1 MISIEKANLIAAL
14 KKVMPGVEKGAT
26 VIDGADQLL
35 FTGASVS
42 SYNGEIAV
50 SAPCDTQNVSFSVK
64 GADFYNLVSRMSDVM
79 ISLEIVDNKVKLKAG
94 RTKASMTLLDSSK
107 VLELVKD
114 LNLASLEYK
123 PLSEDFVDGV
133 RICALAGNVEAIRG
147 VAVGDCGDTSAIF
160 ETDTNRVCINKLPEQ
175 MESFWVDDGT
185 FNDALKVGTVCEGK
199 VETIKPYGAFVDLG
213 NGISG
218 LVHISQMSTK
228 RVATP
233 EEVCKE
239 GDVVKVKIT
248 KVKDG
253 KVSLSMKAL
262 EEAPAPSE
270 DDIPELSQVVSHE
283 KATTNLGDLL
293 KNIKLD

>member
-1 MISIEKANLIAAL
+1 METNGNRGDAKWDAFEEMMENKVVFTVPIDESVKAGVVTSVQRLVLSGREAAKIKRGQEKKARIEAL
-14 KKVMPGVEKGAT
+14 K
-26 VIDGADQLL
+26 I
-35 FTGASVS
+35 
-42 SYNGEIAV
+42 
-50 SAPCDTQNVSFSVK
+50 
-64 GADFYNLVSRMSDVM
+64 
-79 ISLEIVDNKVKLKAG
+79 
-94 RTKASMTLLDSSK
+94 
-107 VLELVKD
+107 
-114 LNLASLEYK
+114 
-123 PLSEDFVDGV
+123 
-133 RICALAGNVEAIRG
+133 
-147 VAVGDCGDTSAIF
+147 
-160 ETDTNRVCINKLPEQ
+160 
-175 MESFWVDDGT
+175 
-185 FNDALKVGTVCEGK
+185 GTVLEGK

-262 EEAPAPSE
+262 EEAPAPTE

-283 KATTNLGDLL
+283 KATTSLGDLL

>member
-1 MISIEKANLIAAL
+1 METNGNRGDAKWDAFEEMMENKVVFTVPIDESVKAGVVTSVSYVEDTNEWIGKEIDVVIITADREKQRLVLSGREAAKIKRGQEKKARIEAL
-14 KKVMPGVEKGAT
+14 K
-26 VIDGADQLL
+26 I
-35 FTGASVS
+35 
-42 SYNGEIAV
+42 
-50 SAPCDTQNVSFSVK
+50 
-64 GADFYNLVSRMSDVM
+64 
-79 ISLEIVDNKVKLKAG
+79 
-94 RTKASMTLLDSSK
+94 
-107 VLELVKD
+107 
-114 LNLASLEYK
+114 
-123 PLSEDFVDGV
+123 
-133 RICALAGNVEAIRG
+133 
-147 VAVGDCGDTSAIF
+147 
-160 ETDTNRVCINKLPEQ
+160 
-175 MESFWVDDGT
+175 
-185 FNDALKVGTVCEGK
+185 GTVLEGK

-262 EEAPAPSE
+262 EEAPAPTE

-283 KATTNLGDLL
+283 KATTSLGDLL

>member
-1 MISIEKANLIAAL
+1 METHGNRNDANWDAFEEMMENKVVFTVPIDESVKA
-14 KKVMPGVEKGAT
+14 GVVT
-26 VIDGADQLL
+26 
-35 FTGASVS
+35 
-42 SYNGEIAV
+42 
-50 SAPCDTQNVSFSVK
+50 SVK
-64 GADFYNLVSRMSDVM
+64 GVRAF
-79 ISLEIVDNKVKLKAG
+79 IP
-94 RTKASMTLLDSSK
+94 ASQ
-107 VLELVKD
+107 
-114 LNLASLEYK
+114 
-123 PLSEDFVDGV
+123 LSTSY
-133 RICALAGNVEAIRG
+133 VE
-147 VAVGDCGDTSAIF
+147 
-160 ETDTNRVCINKLPEQ
+160 DTNEWIGKEIDVVIITADREKQRLVLSGREAAKIKRGQEKKARI
-175 MESFWVDDGT
+175 E
-185 FNDALKVGTVCEGK
+185 ALKIGTVLEGK

-262 EEAPAPSE
+262 EEAPAPTE

-283 KATTNLGDLL
+283 KATTSLGDLL

>member
-1 MISIEKANLIAAL
+1 METNGNRGDAKWDAFEEMMENKVVFTVPIDESVKAGVVTSVLSTSYVEDTNEWIGKEIDVVIITADREKQRLVLSGREAAKIKRGQEKKARIEAL
-14 KKVMPGVEKGAT
+14 K
-26 VIDGADQLL
+26 I
-35 FTGASVS
+35 
-42 SYNGEIAV
+42 
-50 SAPCDTQNVSFSVK
+50 
-64 GADFYNLVSRMSDVM
+64 
-79 ISLEIVDNKVKLKAG
+79 
-94 RTKASMTLLDSSK
+94 
-107 VLELVKD
+107 
-114 LNLASLEYK
+114 
-123 PLSEDFVDGV
+123 
-133 RICALAGNVEAIRG
+133 
-147 VAVGDCGDTSAIF
+147 
-160 ETDTNRVCINKLPEQ
+160 
-175 MESFWVDDGT
+175 
-185 FNDALKVGTVCEGK
+185 GTVLEGK

-262 EEAPAPSE
+262 EEAPAPTE

-283 KATTNLGDLL
+283 KATTSLGDLL

>member
-1 MISIEKANLIAAL
+1 METNGNRGDAKWDAFEEMMENKVVFTVPIDESVKAGVVTSVSQLSTSYVEDTNEWIGKEIDVVIITADREKQRLVLSGREAAKIKRGQEKKARIEAL
-14 KKVMPGVEKGAT
+14 K
-26 VIDGADQLL
+26 I
-35 FTGASVS
+35 
-42 SYNGEIAV
+42 
-50 SAPCDTQNVSFSVK
+50 
-64 GADFYNLVSRMSDVM
+64 
-79 ISLEIVDNKVKLKAG
+79 
-94 RTKASMTLLDSSK
+94 
-107 VLELVKD
+107 
-114 LNLASLEYK
+114 
-123 PLSEDFVDGV
+123 
-133 RICALAGNVEAIRG
+133 
-147 VAVGDCGDTSAIF
+147 
-160 ETDTNRVCINKLPEQ
+160 
-175 MESFWVDDGT
+175 
-185 FNDALKVGTVCEGK
+185 GTVLEGK

-262 EEAPAPSE
+262 EEAPAPTE

-283 KATTNLGDLL
+283 KATTSLGDLL

>member
-1 MISIEKANLIAAL
+1 METNGNRNDAKWDEFEKMMED
-14 KKVMPGVEKGAT
+14 KVVFT
-26 VIDGADQLL
+26 VPID
-35 FTGASVS
+35 
-42 SYNGEIAV
+42 E
-50 SAPCDTQNVSFSVK
+50 SVK
-64 GADFYNLVSRMSDVM
+64 AGVVT
-79 ISLEIVDNKVKLKAG
+79 SLK
-94 RTKASMTLLDSSK
+94 
-107 VLELVKD
+107 
-114 LNLASLEYK
+114 
-123 PLSEDFVDGV
+123 GV
-133 RICALAGNVEAIRG
+133 RAFIPASQLSTSYVEDTNEWIGKEIDVVIITADREKQRLVLSGREAAKIKRSQEKKARIDALA
-147 VAVGDCGDTSAIF
+147 
-160 ETDTNRVCINKLPEQ
+160 
-175 MESFWVDDGT
+175 
-185 FNDALKVGTVCEGK
+185 VGTVLEGK

-239 GDVVKVKIT
+239 GDVVKVKVT

-283 KATTNLGDLL
+283 KATTSLGDLL

>member
-1 MISIEKANLIAAL
+1 METNGNRNDAKWDAFEEMMENKVVFTVPIDESVKA
-14 KKVMPGVEKGAT
+14 GVVT
-26 VIDGADQLL
+26 
-35 FTGASVS
+35 
-42 SYNGEIAV
+42 
-50 SAPCDTQNVSFSVK
+50 SVK
-64 GADFYNLVSRMSDVM
+64 GVRAF
-79 ISLEIVDNKVKLKAG
+79 IP
-94 RTKASMTLLDSSK
+94 ASQ
-107 VLELVKD
+107 
-114 LNLASLEYK
+114 
-123 PLSEDFVDGV
+123 LSTSY
-133 RICALAGNVEAIRG
+133 VE
-147 VAVGDCGDTSAIF
+147 
-160 ETDTNRVCINKLPEQ
+160 DTNEWISKE
-175 MESFWVDDGT
+175 VDVVIITADREKQRLVLSGREAAKIKRSQEKKARI
-185 FNDALKVGTVCEGK
+185 DALKVGTVCEGK